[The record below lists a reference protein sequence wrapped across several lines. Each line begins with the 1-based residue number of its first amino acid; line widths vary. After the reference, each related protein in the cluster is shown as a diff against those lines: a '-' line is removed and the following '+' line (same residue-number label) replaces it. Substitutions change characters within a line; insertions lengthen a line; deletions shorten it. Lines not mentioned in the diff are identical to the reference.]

1 MASAARASGGV
12 SVSIRSGMMMLPGA
26 LVAERH
32 CGWLFG
38 DGGRGQHA
46 NNVQKALLLVGLG
59 HADDGAEGVRGRI
72 IVGLPGASGHDDRDA
87 LEALV

>member
-1 MASAARASGGV
+1 M
-12 SVSIRSGMMMLPGA
+12 SIRSGMMMLPGA

-32 CGWLFG
+32 RRRFFG
-38 DGGRGQHA
+38 DGNRCQHA
-46 NNVQKALLLVGLG
+46 HNVQKALLLVRLG

-72 IVGLPGASGHDDRDA
+72 IVGLAGASGHDDRDA